1 MSRQRPAHRAVKLN
15 RRQRKEVKD
24 LSNFIDAHGGRLCAF
39 RSYSVA
45 VPPKPGESGTA
56 EKTTPPK
63 TSGSGP
69 EAKAPEAGG

>member
-15 RRQRKEVKD
+15 RRQRKEAKD
-24 LSNFIDAHGGRLCAF
+24 LSSFIDARGGRLCAF

-45 VPPKPGESGTA
+45 VPPKPGESGMA
-56 EKTTPPK
+56 EKTTP

-69 EAKAPEAGG
+69 EARDPEAAH